1 MCLQIRAAVCQRRKG
16 YHMDN
21 IRNGNNTRTAGS
33 ITECTVNER
42 DGSVYK
48 LTLGIKGRGIKGY
61 YIYSAEKD
69 PGAVTRDGKRY
80 HVDSAGMAVI
90 EDTVRKYDEAVES
103 MKKEGSGIL
112 KAEFNSL
119 HTRLFVRHAGRGT
132 YDILTESEDETGN
145 IRASFSSGI
154 PGYELLRTAF
164 FGLGLS
170 PDLPD
175 PDSIGTYPLYVSAVE
190 EGDKVLKAELELY
203 YGYIDSEALEL
214 LKKESGRQYYLVRLS
229 REYDRDY
236 VVEKDM
242 IPAGILEESGYRIL
256 HTPYFSMDGQTHGYW
271 MLNPHR
277 KTVIDSGPAD
287 AEALTF
293 SQYLSLFSDSS
304 PTDLKDQ
311 ARAKC
316 N

>member
-1 MCLQIRAAVCQRRKG
+1 MRLQIRAAVCRRRKG
-16 YHMDN
+16 YHMDS
-21 IRNGNNTRTAGS
+21 IKNGNNTRTAGR

-61 YIYSAEKD
+61 YIYSTEKD

-80 HVDSAGMAVI
+80 HIDSAGMAVI
-90 EDTVRKYDEAVES
+90 KKTVRKYDEALES
-103 MKKEGSGIL
+103 MKNECSGIL

-119 HTRLFVRHAGRGT
+119 HTRLLVRHSDHGT
-132 YDILTESEDETGN
+132 YDILTESENETGN

-190 EGDKVLKAELELY
+190 QGDKVLKAELELY

-214 LKKESGRQYYLVRLS
+214 LKKESGRQCYLVRLGI
-229 REYDRDY
+229 EYDCDY

-242 IPAGILEESGYRIL
+242 IPEAFLKESGYSIL
-256 HTPYFSMDGQTHGYW
+256 HTPYFSMDGQTHEYW
-271 MLNPHR
+271 MLNPHK

-293 SQYLSLFSDSS
+293 NQYLDLF
-304 PTDLKDQ
+304 
-311 ARAKC
+311 RV
-316 N
+316 